1 MLVLVS
7 PAKTL
12 DYESDLNFKDFSIA
26 QHLADSEI
34 LIRELQTKNP
44 DDLSS
49 LMGLSEKLSSLNF
62 ERNMNWIKPSKP
74 GENVRQAIYA
84 FKGDVYQ
91 GLDAHS
97 LSKAE
102 INYAQKNLCILSGLY
117 GLLRPLDLMYP
128 YRLEMGTKMQNER
141 GKDLYEFWGSTITST
156 VNELAKDNNSK
167 AIVNLASVEYFS
179 VLKKD
184 KLNLPIINPVF
195 KDYKNGKY
203 KIISFFAKK
212 ARGSMTRFIVQNK
225 IKTPRDLKDF
235 DLDGYN
241 YSESDSEENTPV
253 FLRKT
258 KLPLH
263 RQDTFFLATYL
274 QIQDLYFPPLP

>member
-12 DYESDLNFKDFSIA
+12 DYESDLNIKDFSIA
-26 QHLADSEI
+26 RHLADSEI

-74 GENVRQAIYA
+74 GENARQAIYA

-253 FLRKT
+253 FLRKN
-258 KLPLH
+258 
-263 RQDTFFLATYL
+263 
-274 QIQDLYFPPLP
+274 